1 MAIATAL
8 EFKGTDGAA
17 LATEDANLICS
28 ECRKCFD
35 GEFGH
40 INLASAG
47 STPAPMVTSN
57 GSAIG

>member
-17 LATEDANLICS
+17 LATEDANLIC
-28 ECRKCFD
+28 D